1 MADEARQLLES
12 TAGRDSII
20 TEKDIEG
27 LPEPVQRN
35 LRYTGV
41 IGKQRI
47 STVRLKQKGL
57 FKMKQGRKWM
67 PYVARQYF
75 TTDPPGFVW
84 QARVKAAPLFWISGR
99 DMYYGGKGSMKIK
112 LWSFIRIVN
121 AAGPKLDQGAMVRY
135 LSEIIWFPTAYLS
148 DYIAWEAVDTNAA
161 KATMSYGGVTA
172 SAILRYDED
181 GRLIEF
187 VADRYMGAGD
197 KAALEKW
204 STPVRE
210 YAEMNGL
217 QIPVKGE
224 AVWNLASG
232 DFSYVDLKVTD
243 IEYDNPTKY

>member
-1 MADEARQLLES
+1 MADEVRQLLES
-12 TAGRDSII
+12 SAGTDSII
-20 TEKDIEG
+20 TEKDTQG
-27 LPEPVQRN
+27 LLEPVQRN
-35 LRYTGV
+35 LRYAGI

-47 STVRLKQKGL
+47 NTVRLKQKGL

-121 AAGPKLDQGAMVRY
+121 AAGPKLDQGAMLRY
-135 LSEIIWFPTAYLS
+135 LSEIVWFPTAYLS
-148 DYIAWEAVDTNAA
+148 DYITWEAVDANSA
-161 KATMSYGGVTA
+161 KATMSYGDVTSTA
-172 SAILRYDED
+172 VLHYDEE
-181 GRLIEF
+181 GRLVSLF
-187 VADRYMGAGD
+187 ADRYKETDDNAVP
-197 KAALEKW
+197 ERW
-204 STPVRE
+204 STPVKE

-217 QIPVKGE
+217 KVPVKAE

-232 DFSYVDLKVTD
+232 DFTYIDLEVTD
-243 IEYDNPTKY
+243 IEYNNPAKC